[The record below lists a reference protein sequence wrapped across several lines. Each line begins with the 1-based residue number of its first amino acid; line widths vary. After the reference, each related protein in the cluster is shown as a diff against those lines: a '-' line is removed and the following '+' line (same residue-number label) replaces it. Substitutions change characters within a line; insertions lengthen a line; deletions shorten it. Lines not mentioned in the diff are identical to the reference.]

1 MLVASV
7 PNIFAPAT
15 TMSSAAFNANLAYF
29 NSSVLGSLNQE
40 NVGLL
45 RGALRWS
52 VSSGKAI
59 DINLT
64 QTGGNGRALSIA
76 PTGGASLSGSTSLV
90 QVSVP
95 RVLSEAALYVTGNFA
110 GPLITAVGSARA
122 VLATSPNQ
130 ALKISHTGTPTG
142 ASIDLSQSGAFA
154 YPWPV
159 MTSAQRAAIT
169 SQPAGSTVFDSNY
182 QTLWCF
188 NGTSWQNQLVPD
200 NTTLEWNGSTLQ
212 VKDQSIPYSQLGA
225 VFSTTT
231 LTLLNNLYIATGT
244 GITIYETNITTTK
257 PNQTV
262 FLNLRTRILKTSYPV
277 PIDMA
282 LGIKQNNDL
291 IWYRG
296 IGGMLTS
303 GTVGDLTAA
312 SHMWIITAPGTY
324 NIKVVGYNWGAQTIN
339 LLNDA
344 QLILL
349 R

>member
-64 QTGGNGRALSIA
+64 QTGGNGRALSIT
-76 PTGGASLSGSTSLV
+76 PTGGATLSGSTSLV

-95 RVLSEAALYVTGNFA
+95 RVLSEAALYATGNFA
-110 GPLITAVGSARA
+110 GPLITAVGSERA

-142 ASIDLSQSGAFA
+142 ASIDLSGAGHFA
-154 YPWPV
+154 YPWPA

-182 QTLWCF
+182 QTPWCF

-225 VFSTTT
+225 VFSTAS
-231 LTLLNNLYIATGT
+231 LTLLSSLASAVSEE
-244 GITIYETNITTTK
+244 TIYETNITTTK

-262 FLNLRTRILKTSYPV
+262 LLDLTLINNPISNVPLYFTLR
-277 PIDMA
+277 
-282 LGIKQNNDL
+282 IKQNNTT
-291 IWYRG
+291 IWGRT
-296 IGGMLTS
+296 IGGMRTS
-303 GTVGDLTAA
+303 GVAA
-312 SHMWIITAPGTY
+312 DFSAAAHIWVIPTPGTY
-324 NIKVVGYNWGAQTIN
+324 NIKVTGEKASWSQVNLQNNAQI
-339 LLNDA
+339 
-344 QLILL
+344 ILL